1 MGRQLVYDP
10 SSCDLCIVGSS
21 SNVYRLNLEQGRF
34 LRPFDITAPAA
45 SVPFDSLSPNDFQ
58 QTCAFNV
65 THSLLAVGTEDG
77 TIEFFDQR
85 ALERVAV
92 VRVAATADLL
102 PERESVLEAQVTALT
117 FDSDD
122 LTLAAGTST
131 GVTLLYDLRQQHA
144 LFAKDQQVLEL
155 DQLLYARFI
164 RTLAHLMADLCALC
178 VR

>member
-1 MGRQLVYDP
+1 M
-10 SSCDLCIVGSS
+10 
-21 SNVYRLNLEQGRF
+21 
-34 LRPFDITAPAA
+34 
-45 SVPFDSLSPNDFQ
+45 
-58 QTCAFNV
+58 